1 MSRAPWRAKRPSRK
15 CRANRSITR
24 DGAKG
29 DGSKCRYYGLVAA
42 VKTLECSVANAPEQR
57 RLLFRVQG
65 QFRRPPESTVAARL
79 APSPHFL
86 PTSCAQLLD
95 ARRRGRCAEMGGR
108 ISLIGGEHLEG
119 SGAHAHEHVGELRL
133 REVPVEP
140 VLLRRDQIGHEQRA
154 AEEVGVAALAPR
166 LEQHRLKLRQQRGR
180 DGGADGGESVCGHG
194 VFLGVGPGG
203 ARGVVDDAARGV
215 VVDAAEGVGVDAE
228 QCVGVGVGRGLTVGV
243 NVRVRGIQL
252 RWSGDGAHYVLG
264 HLQRPLQQQIYFP
277 CVVLEPLLPL
287 DEPRALTVLAE
298 RCGRESAVARQRPLR
313 AVLLPLPKLIGRPN
327 ELGPEEEL
335 IHQRLESGRL
345 DAEATF
351 LLGQDE
357 QVEGGGE
364 REARR
369 RGEAAAHVGLAHQ
382 QRRRLEQL
390 VVKVDPRLNQLAI
403 GRQHLLHG
411 FHFEGERVVAHVER
425 HKRLQRQHEVVLL
438 LLRVV
443 AHAREAEGHAVAL
456 GARLVQAPLANVAR
470 RRRLEQHRHAVSQ
483 LFEDDEDA
491 LLHWA
496 RRRSPAHRRQ

>member
-166 LEQHRLKLRQQRGR
+166 LEQHRLKLRQQLERARRPSGKQRRVLEKGSGYELGRGWQSKKARGR
-180 DGGADGGESVCGHG
+180 EEKGK
-194 VFLGVGPGG
+194 
-203 ARGVVDDAARGV
+203 RGKRYAAHRR
-215 VVDAAEGVGVDAE
+215 
-228 QCVGVGVGRGLTVGV
+228 GRGLMG
-243 NVRVRGIQL
+243 
-252 RWSGDGAHYVLG
+252 
-264 HLQRPLQQQIYFP
+264 
-277 CVVLEPLLPL
+277 
-287 DEPRALTVLAE
+287 
-298 RCGRESAVARQRPLR
+298 
-313 AVLLPLPKLIGRPN
+313 
-327 ELGPEEEL
+327 
-335 IHQRLESGRL
+335 
-345 DAEATF
+345 
-351 LLGQDE
+351 
-357 QVEGGGE
+357 
-364 REARR
+364 
-369 RGEAAAHVGLAHQ
+369 
-382 QRRRLEQL
+382 
-390 VVKVDPRLNQLAI
+390 
-403 GRQHLLHG
+403 
-411 FHFEGERVVAHVER
+411 
-425 HKRLQRQHEVVLL
+425 
-438 LLRVV
+438 
-443 AHAREAEGHAVAL
+443 
-456 GARLVQAPLANVAR
+456 
-470 RRRLEQHRHAVSQ
+470 
-483 LFEDDEDA
+483 
-491 LLHWA
+491 
-496 RRRSPAHRRQ
+496 